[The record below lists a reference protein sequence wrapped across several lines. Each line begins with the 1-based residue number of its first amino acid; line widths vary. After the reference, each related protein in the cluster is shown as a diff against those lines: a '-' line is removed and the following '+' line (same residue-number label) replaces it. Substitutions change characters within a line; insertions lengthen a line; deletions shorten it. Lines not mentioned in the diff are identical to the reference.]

1 MYESAAIVE
10 DENGDS
16 EIEFVNESSE
26 DEKNEVVLR
35 KYRA

>member
-1 MYESAAIVE
+1 MYESAAILE
-10 DENGDS
+10 DGEGDS

-26 DEKNEVVLR
+26 EEGAQLPGR